1 MASVWGG
8 DSPSVAWGQNAWA
21 SNTVTISLTGVSATS
36 SVGAITPPAM
46 QVGLTGLGATSSVGT
61 VVADQTISVPLT
73 APSGLTSSVGSISMA
88 FVQLTA
94 PSQLTSE
101 LGTFDNAGTLIG
113 WGRNGWGEEGWG
125 NSFNQVILLTG
136 LSATASV
143 GAITPADVVG
153 LTGVSST
160 ASVGSISPADVMG
173 LTGVSSTASVGSIIS
188 QITTPLS
195 APSAVTASVG
205 AITPADVVG
214 LTGVSSTASVGSL
227 EVTEKQIIFPTG
239 MSLTSSV
246 GSITTGI
253 TVPLTAPT
261 NATASVGA
269 IVPADVV
276 GVTGLEVTAY
286 VGSVGPT
293 AYQDIDITGYTS
305 YTDVNHVA

>member
-1 MASVWGG
+1 
-8 DSPSVAWGQNAWA
+8 
-21 SNTVTISLTGVSATS
+21 
-36 SVGAITPPAM
+36 
-46 QVGLTGLGATSSVGT
+46 
-61 VVADQTISVPLT
+61 
-73 APSGLTSSVGSISMA
+73 
-88 FVQLTA
+88 
-94 PSQLTSE
+94 
-101 LGTFDNAGTLIG
+101 
-113 WGRNGWGEEGWG
+113 
-125 NSFNQVILLTG
+125 
-136 LSATASV
+136 
-143 GAITPADVVG
+143 
-153 LTGVSST
+153 
-160 ASVGSISPADVMG
+160 
-173 LTGVSSTASVGSIIS
+173 
-188 QITTPLS
+188 
-195 APSAVTASVG
+195 VG